1 MKFHSPRILSLPLIA
16 MLALAACDDDGTGP
30 VQVAAPTGVQAVA
43 TGETA
48 VRVTWNAVSQADSY
62 EVDRSASGGAF
73 TTVAS
78 ALSTTTWDDTGLAE
92 STEYRY
98 RVRATRGSTPGA
110 HSSEVAVTTGSSGPR
125 MRTIDAVTENQ
136 TLYADTTYVLTGYV
150 KVSNGA
156 TLTIQPGT
164 RIVGDTLVAGS
175 SLWILR
181 GSKLIAEGTRENPIV
196 FTSQRE
202 PGQRRPGDWGGIVL
216 VGNALINRTA
226 NPIFTEGPAEVAE
239 NYAGGTNDAD
249 DSGTIRFVRIEFAGY
264 DVSNGSGQELNG
276 LSHYAVGSATT
287 VEYVQTVAG
296 LDDSFEWWGGSVDVR
311 NLVSYESG
319 DDHYDWTEGY
329 TGRGQNLIA
338 LQTAQL
344 TPRPGTGTVSSDP
357 RGMEG
362 DGCEADK
369 AGCTFANQPYSQP
382 VWANFTLIGP
392 GEGVYSATDGS
403 GAVIRR
409 GSAGTLVN
417 GIIGRWPGVG
427 VSIRDQETGD
437 LLAADSLTIRGLV
450 LAGNGSN
457 FEAEANGRFGHL
469 LQQNADAW
477 GIQEAT
483 LASILPSLPTE
494 TSTPGEIDWR
504 PTAGSAAA
512 TGGLDSFAGTAI
524 EGRVKDFFGG
534 EIEATAYAGAVNPD
548 GSDNWWEGW
557 TVFFRD

>member
-1 MKFHSPRILSLPLIA
+1 MRFDALRVLSLPLVA

-30 VQVAAPTGVQAVA
+30 VQVAAPSGVEAVA
-43 TGETA
+43 TGPTS
-48 VRVTWNAVSQADSY
+48 VRVSWNAVTQADAY
-62 EVDRSASGGAF
+62 EVDRSAEGGAF
-73 TTVAS
+73 ATVAT
-78 ALSTTTWDDTGLAE
+78 ALTATTYDDSNLDE
-92 STEYRY
+92 DTEYRY
-98 RVRATRGSTPGA
+98 RVRAVRGSTPGA
-110 HSSEVAVTTGSSGPR
+110 NSAEVTVSTEGTGPR
-125 MRTIDAVTENQ
+125 LRTLTEVSENL
-136 TLYADTTYVLTGYV
+136 TLHSDTTYVLSGYV
-150 KVSNGA
+150 KVANGA

-164 RIVGDTLVAGS
+164 RIVGDTTVAGS
-175 SLWILR
+175 SLWVLR
-181 GSKLIAEGTRENPIV
+181 GARIVAEGTREDPIV

-202 PGQRRPGDWGGIVL
+202 PGNRRPGDWGGIVI
-216 VGNALINRTA
+216 VGNAQINRTA
-226 NPIFTEGPAEVAE
+226 NPIFTEGPSDVQE
-239 NYAGGTNDAD
+239 NYAGGTDDTD
-249 DSGTIRFVRIEFAGY
+249 DSGVLRFVRIEFAGY

-276 LSHYAVGSATT
+276 LSQYAVGSGTT
-287 VEYVQTVAG
+287 IEYVQTVAG
-296 LDDSFEWWGGSVDVR
+296 LDDSFEWWGGTVDVR

-319 DDHYDWTEGY
+319 DDHFDWTEGY
-329 TGRGQNLIA
+329 SGRGQNLIA

-437 LLAADSLTIRGLV
+437 LMAADSLTIRGLV
-450 LAGNGSN
+450 LAENGSN
-457 FEAEANGRFGHL
+457 FEPQADGRFGYL
-469 LQQNADAW
+469 LEENTDAW

-483 LASILPSLPTE
+483 LASILPSLPTA
-494 TSTPGEIDWR
+494 STGPGEIDWR
-504 PTAGSAAA
+504 PSAGSAAA

-524 EGRVKDFFGG
+524 EGRVQDFFGG
-534 EIEATAYAGAVNPD
+534 TLEATGYAGAANPD

-557 TVFFRD
+557 TTFVRD